1 MTALELVGDIVEQ
14 DYTADHA
21 RAAVIERSV
30 FQEVFRP
37 RTRMTLREWTE
48 ARRWLSPEANA
59 LAAEAHAPV
68 RFSLGMTPY
77 HREIYDAISDP
88 RTEVVVCKL
97 PSQDGKTEIIINFTG
112 RAIDIDPGPMLILQP
127 TVALG
132 DAWSKDRLAPMLRDS
147 PALRGKVRDA
157 RSRDADNT
165 ILHKKFP
172 GGHLTIVGSNSAS
185 GVSARPIRD
194 VLVDEVDRCAKSAG
208 TEGDPIRLAFRRATT
223 FRRGKKLL
231 ISSPTIKDDS
241 RIDDEYMLGTQEEL
255 EVPCP
260 HCGEY
265 QVLVWGA
272 KLTYGLKWDNGDPST
287 AHYVCKHN
295 GCVIE
300 EYHKAAM
307 IDRYRFVVHAPQN
320 GPTRRSFTKNA
331 LASKLVSWVKLV
343 REWMEIQGKVLELQT
358 FINTVL
364 CELWDPLDGKSIKLD
379 NLLNR
384 RGRGYPENG
393 TVPDGVA
400 FLMRSVD
407 TQDDR
412 LETAV
417 WGFGEKEESWL
428 IEWDLIPGDPA
439 TTEPWG
445 ALNQIIDRTYTTE
458 SGLVLRPYT
467 TFIDSGGHHSKEVYS
482 FTRSRQMRR
491 VYAIKGSSMEG
502 APLLS
507 KPTRNNSARAIL
519 YMIGSFSG
527 KEVQTARLARI
538 TDPGPGYVHLPAW
551 LDTEQVS
558 QFTRMRL
565 VTPVN
570 KGGKK
575 WIKPKRAWEETGAV
589 EQPHLYV
596 YALAAL
602 QTVGP
607 SNLATLGAIAD
618 RQAAGARE
626 QAAIA
631 QAAPPPGDEPP
642 PQAPG
647 PKRRGSTWATGGGS
661 WGNR

>member
-1 MTALELVGDIVEQ
+1 MTAPVR
-14 DYTADHA
+14 ADEIEGLDFSAAHG
-21 RAAVIERSV
+21 RAAVAERAL
-30 FQEVFRP
+30 FQDVFRP

-68 RFSLGMTPY
+68 RFSLAMTPY

-88 RTEVVVCKL
+88 ETEIVACKL
-97 PSQDGKTEIIINFTG
+97 PSQDGKTEIVINFVG

-127 TVALG
+127 TVDLG
-132 DAWSKDRLAPMLRDS
+132 ESWSKDRLAPMLRDT

-172 GGHLTIVGSNSAS
+172 GGHLTVVGSNSAS
-185 GVSARPIRD
+185 GVAARPIRD

-223 FRRGKKLL
+223 FHRGKKLL
-231 ISSPTIKDDS
+231 ISSPTIKDAS

-255 EVPCP
+255 ELPCP

-265 QVLVWGA
+265 QTMVWGG
-272 KLTYGLKWDNGDPST
+272 KLTYGLKWENSDPKT
-287 AHYVCKHN
+287 VHYVCRLN

-307 IDRYRFVVHAPQN
+307 IDRYRWVVHAPQN

-331 LASKLVSWVKLV
+331 IASKLVSWRKLV
-343 REWMEIQGKVLELQT
+343 QEWIEIQGKVLELQT

-364 CELWDPLDGKSIKLD
+364 CELWDPLDGKAVKLD

-384 RGRGYPENG
+384 RGKGYPENG
-393 TVPDGVA
+393 TVPDQVA

-412 LETAV
+412 LETSV

-439 TTEPWG
+439 TTEPWA
-445 ALNQIIDRTYTTE
+445 ALNRIIDRTYTTE
-458 SGLVLRPYT
+458 SGLVMRPYT

-527 KEVQTARLARI
+527 KEVLTARLARI
-538 TDPGPGYVHLPAW
+538 TEPGPGYVHLPEW

-570 KGGKK
+570 KGGRK
-575 WIKPKRAWEETGAV
+575 WVKPKRAWEETGAV

-607 SNLATLGAIAD
+607 HNLAALGSIAEK
-618 RQAAGARE
+618 QAAGARE
-626 QAAIA
+626 QAALA
-631 QAAPPPGDEPP
+631 QAAPPTGDETPP
-642 PQAPG
+642 PAPA
-647 PKRRGSTWATGGGS
+647 PKRRGSSWATGGGS